1 MNNGDIM
8 ILETIA
14 QANRERYAEIEKQI
28 PLEEIKSKAL
38 SMNITDEF
46 PFEKALA
53 KDGIS
58 YICEVKKASPSK
70 GIIAE
75 DFPYVQ
81 IAKDYENAGASAIS
95 VLTEPQWF
103 KGENKYLQEISQN
116 VKIPLLRKDFIF
128 DEYQIA
134 EAKAAGASAVLL
146 IAKMLK
152 KPDFK
157 RLFDFAKSL
166 SLDVLAEAHDEAEIE
181 AVLDCGADIV
191 GVNCRNLRTFGLD
204 FSVSERLLKTLPD
217 CVVKVAESGVDSR
230 ETLLRARGAGA
241 DAALVGTALMKE
253 QSPSE
258 ALKKLLGA
266 L

>member
-1 MNNGDIM
+1 MSD
-8 ILETIA
+8 ILETIRDA
-14 QANRERYAEIEKQI
+14 SRADLDAAKKRLPFAELLSAAEKT
-28 PLEEIKSKAL
+28 PRAASFKNAL
-38 SMNITDEF
+38 
-46 PFEKALA
+46 LA
-53 KDGIS
+53 RGGNPAVIA
-58 YICEVKKASPSK
+58 EMKKASPSA
-70 GIIAE
+70 GLIRA
-75 DFPYVQ
+75 DFEPSKLCV
-81 IAKDYENAGASAIS
+81 ELESAGASALS
-95 VLTEPQWF
+95 VLTERNYF
-103 KGENKYLQEISQN
+103 LGSLEFLRDAATR

-146 IAKMLK
+146 
-152 KPDFK
+152 
-157 RLFDFAKSL
+157 FDFAKSL

-181 AVLDCGADIV
+181 AALDCGADIV

>member
-116 VKIPLLRKDFIF
+116 VKIPLLRKDFTVC
-128 DEYQIA
+128 EYQIY
-134 EAKAAGASAVLL
+134 EAKVIGASAVLL
-146 IAKMLK
+146 ICALL
-152 KPDFK
+152 DTETIRK
-157 RLFDFAKSL
+157 RIEICDSL
-166 SLDVLAEAHDEAEIE
+166 
-181 AVLDCGADIV
+181 
-191 GVNCRNLRTFGLD
+191 GL
-204 FSVSERLLKTLPD
+204 S
-217 CVVKVAESGVDSR
+217 
-230 ETLLRARGAGA
+230 
-241 DAALVGTALMKE
+241 ALV
-253 QSPSE
+253 
-258 ALKKLLGA
+258 
-266 L
+266 

>member
-53 KDGIS
+53 KNGIS
-58 YICEVKKASPSK
+58 YICEVK
-70 GIIAE
+70 
-75 DFPYVQ
+75 

-116 VKIPLLRKDFIF
+116 VKIPLLRKDFTVC
-128 DEYQIA
+128 EYQIY
-134 EAKAAGASAVLL
+134 EAKVIGASAVLL
-146 IAKMLK
+146 ICALLDTETIRKWIEIC
-152 KPDFK
+152 D
-157 RLFDFAKSL
+157 SL
-166 SLDVLAEAHDEAEIE
+166 GLSALVEAHTEEEVKSA
-181 AVLDCGADIV
+181 LDAGARVI
-191 GVNCRNLRTFGLD
+191 GVNNRNLKD
-204 FSVSERLLKTLPD
+204 FTVDLTTCTRLRKLVPKEILF
-217 CVVKVAESGVDSR
+217 VGESGIKTAEDVQELR
-230 ETLLRARGAGA
+230 EAGVNGLLIGETLMRNA
-241 DAALVGTALMKE
+241 DKKKALEELNGD
-253 QSPSE
+253 
-258 ALKKLLGA
+258 KL
-266 L
+266 

>member
-1 MNNGDIM
+1 MSD
-8 ILETIA
+8 ILETIRDA
-14 QANRERYAEIEKQI
+14 SRADLDAAKKRLPFAELLSTAEKT
-28 PLEEIKSKAL
+28 PRAASFKNAL
-38 SMNITDEF
+38 RARGGNPAVIAEM
-46 PFEKALA
+46 
-53 KDGIS
+53 
-58 YICEVKKASPSK
+58 KKASPSA
-70 GIIAE
+70 GLIRA
-75 DFPYVQ
+75 DFEPSKLCV
-81 IAKDYENAGASAIS
+81 ELESAGASALS
-95 VLTEPQWF
+95 VLTERNYF
-103 KGENKYLQEISQN
+103 LGSLEFLRDAATR

-181 AVLDCGADIV
+181 AALDCGADIV

-217 CVVKVAESGVDSR
+217 GVVKVAESGVDSR